1 MKEAGILLWQ
11 KKEQIKDKIWE
22 LYVQLLQKKATP
34 FIERLDVA
42 NIVEQKINE
51 FDVAYVEKLIM
62 DISKKELNALVWIGG
77 VLGVLIGFVNVL

>member
-1 MKEAGILLWQ
+1 MKEAGIILWQ